1 MNDLS
6 ENKKVLVSIPEQ
18 LLKEL
23 DVAAKN
29 EKTSRSDFIRKAI
42 KLYLKEKRK
51 MEIREKMKAGYLEMS
66 GIYNNITEEDSKGE
80 YEDFL
85 SYETRL
91 LGSE

>member
-1 MNDLS
+1 M
-6 ENKKVLVSIPEQ
+6 NKKILVSIPEQ
-18 LLKEL
+18 LLKDL
-23 DVAAKN
+23 DLAAKY
-29 EKTSRSDFIRKAI
+29 EKTNRSDFIRKAI

-51 MEIREKMKAGYLEMS
+51 MEIREKMEIGYLEMS
-66 GIYNNITEEDSKGE
+66 SICSSISEEDSQGE